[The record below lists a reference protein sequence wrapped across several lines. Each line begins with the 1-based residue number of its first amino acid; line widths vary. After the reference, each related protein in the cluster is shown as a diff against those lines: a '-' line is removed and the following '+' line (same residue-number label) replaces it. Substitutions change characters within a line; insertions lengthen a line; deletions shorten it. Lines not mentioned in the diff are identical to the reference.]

1 MSGNASLTGDLI
13 LKYRRRWI
21 RRKLLW
27 RAFRSRWALRQ
38 VTDNRHVIAPDTILG
53 FVTLRNEIMRL
64 PYYLEHYRK
73 LGVGHFFVV
82 DNASD
87 DGSAKFLS
95 RQKDV
100 SVWQTEAS
108 YRGSR
113 FGVDWL
119 NWLMMRHAH
128 GHWAV
133 VADVDEA
140 LIYPDWSDRPLAELT
155 NWLDSQKRPMMGA
168 LMLDMYPKG
177 SPDQQSYTPGDDPFS
192 LLNWFD
198 AHGYW
203 VQRQTKL
210 DSFWVQGGARA
221 RYFFANDPTRA
232 PTLNKIPL
240 VKWNRRYAFV
250 NSTHSALPSFLN
262 HTQSVAG
269 QEQVTGV
276 LLHSKFL
283 PGTAARA
290 REEKARKEHFLVAER
305 YADYYEKL
313 TDSPD
318 LWCPD
323 STRFE
328 GWEQLLALGLMSRG
342 NW

>member
-119 NWLMMRHAH
+119 NFPQAAIRLFCTLAMACFYLY
-128 GHWAV
+128 
-133 VADVDEA
+133 
-140 LIYPDWSDRPLAELT
+140 LIWHSRKYL
-155 NWLDSQKRPMMGA
+155 SQHQNRN
-168 LMLDMYPKG
+168 
-177 SPDQQSYTPGDDPFS
+177 Q
-192 LLNWFD
+192 
-198 AHGYW
+198 
-203 VQRQTKL
+203 
-210 DSFWVQGGARA
+210 
-221 RYFFANDPTRA
+221 YFF
-232 PTLNKIPL
+232 
-240 VKWNRRYAFV
+240 F
-250 NSTHSALPSFLN
+250 
-262 HTQSVAG
+262 
-269 QEQVTGV
+269 
-276 LLHSKFL
+276 
-283 PGTAARA
+283 
-290 REEKARKEHFLVAER
+290 
-305 YADYYEKL
+305 
-313 TDSPD
+313 
-318 LWCPD
+318 
-323 STRFE
+323 
-328 GWEQLLALGLMSRG
+328 
-342 NW
+342 